1 MNKRKVFIDRF
12 IHRELKDSPYELRK
26 ARVLT
31 YIHLYLIITVVCL
44 YLATFFLSHKHE
56 LPILVGGI
64 LILVSIYIFKRCG
77 NFIISG
83 NLIAS
88 LWPAVLIPQ
97 VFITGGIFSDNIL
110 WLLAAPLMA
119 LLFANRVSGLIW
131 TIALCIFIFYVYY
144 LDTLNLV
151 DYRAYTYGN
160 TNDYYLV
167 SYLAFITVI
176 FGIVYIFAKGKED
189 IINLLKEKQQLLVD
203 QKREISL
210 YAKQLESIEL
220 KLRESNKELEQFA
233 YAASHDLK
241 EPLRMIS
248 SYIQLLERKVDY
260 ASEKSTAEYFYYIT
274 DGAKRMQNMLD
285 DLLEYSRVGRK
296 GENYQDTDLNEI
308 LFVVLNNL
316 MVRMKE
322 TDTVIYATDLPVI
335 FSSSTEM
342 IQLLQNLLSNA
353 IKFTKREKKPVIR
366 INAKEDEDSYV
377 ISVSDNGIG
386 IAEDQKD
393 RVFGIFERL
402 NHRSEYEGSGIGL
415 TTCRKIVKNVGG
427 DIWLDS
433 KVDEGTTF
441 HISIPKKVK
450 QPEPVLI

>member
-1 MNKRKVFIDRF
+1 MNKKEVFIDRF

-31 YIHLYLIITVVCL
+31 YIHVYLVITAICL
-44 YLATFFLSHKHE
+44 YSTTFILSHKHE
-56 LPILVGGI
+56 YPILIGGGI
-64 LILVSIYIFKRCG
+64 ILLSIYIFKRWG
-77 NFIISG
+77 NFIVSG
-83 NLIAS
+83 NLIAL
-88 LWPAVLIPQ
+88 LWPAILVPQ
-97 VFITGGIFSDNIL
+97 VFITGGIYSDNVL

-119 LLFANRVSGLIW
+119 LLFANRFWGLMW
-131 TIALCIFIFYVYY
+131 TIGLGIFVLFVFYQ
-144 LDTLNLV
+144 DTLGIIN
-151 DYRAYTYGN
+151 YRNQIANN

-167 SYLAFITVI
+167 SHLALITVV

-189 IINLLKEKQQLLVD
+189 IINLLKEKQTLLVD
-203 QKREISL
+203 QKREISI
-210 YAKQLESIEL
+210 YAKQLENIEL
-220 KLRESNKELEQFA
+220 KLRESNQELEQFA

-248 SYIQLLERKVDY
+248 SYIQLLERKVDFS
-260 ASEKSTAEYFYYIT
+260 SEKSTEEYFYYIT
-274 DGAKRMQNMLD
+274 DGATRMQNMLD

-308 LFVVLNNL
+308 LFIVLNNL

-322 TDTVIYATDLPVI
+322 TDAVIYATDLPVI

-353 IKFTKREKKPVIR
+353 IKFTKQENQPIIR
-366 INAKEDEDSYV
+366 INTKEDDEHYI

-427 DIWLDS
+427 NIWLDS
-433 KVDEGTTF
+433 KINEGTTF